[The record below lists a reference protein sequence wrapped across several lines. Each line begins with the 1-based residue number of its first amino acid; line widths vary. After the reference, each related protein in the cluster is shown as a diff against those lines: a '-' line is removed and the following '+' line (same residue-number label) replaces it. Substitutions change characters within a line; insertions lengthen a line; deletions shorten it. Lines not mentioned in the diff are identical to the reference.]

1 MAKKTKDSNLSLE
14 ERLEQALIP
23 NWDEPYK
30 LPDNWCWIHWGNCG
44 QFIAGGAFKEKYQG
58 FLGLPIPFYKVGSL
72 KYSDNNGYLYDE
84 TNTIDEEIRNQ
95 LKVSLIPVNSI
106 IFAKIGEA
114 IRLNRRSLNTSPC
127 CIDNNLM
134 AFVASDKC
142 YYKYAYYWSKNID
155 LYEYA
160 NATTVPAIRKSD
172 LESIPFPL
180 APYETQVKIVN
191 NIESLFSKL
200 DEAKEKA
207 QEVVD
212 GFETRKAAI
221 LHKAFSGEL
230 TAKWREEN
238 GVFLDEW
245 EHLTLDDVADY
256 KKGPFGSSI
265 TKAMFVPKAENTY
278 KVYEQGNA
286 IRKTLDYGS
295 YYISQKKYEELKG
308 FAIQP
313 GDIIV
318 SCAGTIGEIY
328 KLPNNCEPGVIN
340 QALMRVRVY
349 SNINEMYFIHY
360 FTGVLK
366 GDVIDEANGTAI
378 KNIPPF
384 KVLKAMNILLPS
396 LFEQKEIVDILER
409 MLSKEQQAK
418 ETAEAVIE
426 QIDTMKKAILARAF
440 RGELGTNDPSE
451 ESAVELLKKIFG
463 KAMSSQIGPEKSGK
477 RISIPA
483 DIRALISNVREEEI
497 VKLLLR
503 SESKTASVQSIM
515 ALSSKKFELM
525 EALRTLDKKQI
536 IKKNEAGE
544 YSLKR

>member
-1 MAKKTKDSNLSLE
+1 MAKKTKDSNLSIE

-30 LPDNWCWIHWGNCG
+30 LPENWCWVRVDAIASIYTGNSINERVKEEKYTGRTDGLVYLATKDIDFDSTIDYDTNVCIPQSEG
-44 QFIAGGAFKEKYQG
+44 FKVAPKYSTLLCIEGGSAGRKIGFITQDVCFVNKLCAFVPHGKINPKYLYYAIQSDAFKKQ
-58 FLGLPIPFYKVGSL
+58 FDAKKHGLIGGVSVKEVSSIFVPFAPI
-72 KYSDNNGYLYDE
+72 
-84 TNTIDEEIRNQ
+84 
-95 LKVSLIPVNSI
+95 
-106 IFAKIGEA
+106 
-114 IRLNRRSLNTSPC
+114 
-127 CIDNNLM
+127 
-134 AFVASDKC
+134 
-142 YYKYAYYWSKNID
+142 
-155 LYEYA
+155 
-160 NATTVPAIRKSD
+160 
-172 LESIPFPL
+172 ES
-180 APYETQVKIVN
+180 QNKIVEL
-191 NIESLFSKL
+191 IESVFNKL
-200 DEAKEKA
+200 DEASEKA

-212 GFETRKAAI
+212 GFGTRKAAI

-238 GVFLDEW
+238 GVSLDGW

-265 TKAMFVPKAENTY
+265 TKAMFVPKGENTY

-295 YYISQKKYEELKG
+295 YYISRKKYEELKG
-308 FAIQP
+308 FAIKP

-328 KLPNNCEPGVIN
+328 KLPNNCEAGVIN

-360 FTGVLK
+360 FTGILK

-396 LFEQKEIVDILER
+396 LFEQNKIIEILEQ
-409 MLSKEQQAK
+409 MLSKEQCAK
-418 ETAEAVIE
+418 EIAEAVIE

-451 ESAVELLKKIFG
+451 ESAVELLK
-463 KAMSSQIGPEKSGK
+463 
-477 RISIPA
+477 RI
-483 DIRALISNVREEEI
+483 L
-497 VKLLLR
+497 
-503 SESKTASVQSIM
+503 
-515 ALSSKKFELM
+515 
-525 EALRTLDKKQI
+525 
-536 IKKNEAGE
+536 
-544 YSLKR
+544 

>member
-1 MAKKTKDSNLSLE
+1 MAKKTKDSNLSIE

-30 LPDNWCWIHWGNCG
+30 LPPNWCWVKLSTVCSLENGEKSTEKDLVYLDAKTLRGITEPKTRDSGIVVNKDQKVILVDG
-44 QFIAGGAFKEKYQG
+44 ENSGEVFVVPYRGYMGSTFKIINIAANADEMYIRYFIDQNRER
-58 FLGLPIPFYKVGSL
+58 LRNSKVGSAIPHLNKDLFFDL
-72 KYSDNNGYLYDE
+72 KL
-84 TNTIDEEIRNQ
+84 
-95 LKVSLIPVNSI
+95 
-106 IFAKIGEA
+106 
-114 IRLNRRSLNTSPC
+114 
-127 CIDNNLM
+127 
-134 AFVASDKC
+134 
-142 YYKYAYYWSKNID
+142 
-155 LYEYA
+155 
-160 NATTVPAIRKSD
+160 
-172 LESIPFPL
+172 PFPPL
-180 APYETQVKIVN
+180 CEQKRIVSHIET
-191 NIESLFSKL
+191 LFAKL
-200 DEAKEKA
+200 DEASEKA

-238 GVFLDEW
+238 GVSLDGW

-265 TKAMFVPKAENTY
+265 TKAMFVPKGENTY

-308 FAIQP
+308 FAIKP

-328 KLPNNCEPGVIN
+328 KLPNNCEAGVIN

-396 LFEQKEIVDILER
+396 LFEQNKIVEILER
-409 MLSKEQQAK
+409 MLSKEQYAK
-418 ETAEAVIE
+418 EIAEAVID
-426 QIDTMKKAILARAF
+426 QIDTMKKAILACAF

-451 ESAVELLKKIFG
+451 ESAIELI
-463 KAMSSQIGPEKSGK
+463 
-477 RISIPA
+477 
-483 DIRALISNVREEEI
+483 
-497 VKLLLR
+497 
-503 SESKTASVQSIM
+503 
-515 ALSSKKFELM
+515 
-525 EALRTLDKKQI
+525 KQI
-536 IKKNEAGE
+536 IEEKIKTEESKSKRTSTKRKEVSFVAKTILEALKSSEKLTPEKLKAETVLEIDDFYDQLKVLIDNGQIREIRIDGE
-544 YSLKR
+544 SYLEAVK